1 MSFLTLVLMSLTLA
15 GQRDRETQYLE
26 LAQATLRNP
35 VSTAELRTAVLS
47 PHGVEAIRSLF
58 ERSMAESLNFE
69 GRMVT
74 PELGGEAMITDGR
87 LELVLYPDPVH
98 SYHHP

>member
-47 PHGVEAIRSLF
+47 PRS
-58 ERSMAESLNFE
+58 
-69 GRMVT
+69 G
-74 PELGGEAMITDGR
+74 
-87 LELVLYPDPVH
+87 